1 LKSRNP
7 LIRGYILIET
17 LVSIAVLSIGLMVV
31 INAFSSII
39 NALRTSR
46 NYTHA
51 SILAEEKIYEIKR
64 EGLLDVNKWRGKSG
78 SFFDATDSSKS
89 GEERKKFEY
98 KIGAEWPKDKEGNII
113 PDTDIALLE
122 VAVEWDELR
131 LTRQFEL
138 VDYMRSKIH
147 IEPPK

>member
-1 LKSRNP
+1 MKSKNF

-17 LVSIAVLSIGLMVV
+17 LVSVAVLSIGLMMV
-31 INAFSSII
+31 INAFSSSI

-51 SILAEEKIYEIKR
+51 SILAEEKISEIER
-64 EGLLDVNKWRGKSG
+64 EGLLDVNKWRGKNG
-78 SFFDATDSSKS
+78 SFFDVTDSSKL
-89 GEERKKFEY
+89 GEERKKFKY
-98 KIGAEWPKDKEGNII
+98 KIDVEWLPKDEEGNI
-113 PDTDIALLE
+113 PDIALLE

-131 LTRQFEL
+131 LMRRFEL